1 MVNGKAKQWT
11 EEEILGLGYKA
22 NQDASI
28 ISPQE
33 KEALSGYNQETIT
46 PNQKDVEDGGA
57 HEQIDKLILN
67 STVQDIIGNLSK
79 DEIKALSSLGKQK
92 TWPGYKGAYEGSAI
106 GRLGAGTRGIGATTG
121 RLGAEA
127 GELGATEG
135 RIGTGAY
142 GLGAEAG
149 RIGAG
154 VGRIGASDRQ
164 PESPGRFTKNT
175 LAPHPITMDAG
186 MITPQENKSLLEYNK
201 QGGKKLPNLS
211 FLNKLLNKKTKK

>member
-1 MVNGKAKQWT
+1 MANGKAKQWT
-11 EEEILGLGYKA
+11 EEEILGLGNKVK
-22 NQDASI
+22 QDASI

-33 KEALSGYNQETIT
+33 KEHFQKVLNPLFVPGDVNT
-46 PNQKDVEDGGA
+46 PQWNLEPVEDGGA

-67 STVQDIIGNLSK
+67 STVQDIIGDLSK

-92 TWPGYKGAYEGSAI
+92 TWPGYKGAYGLGAI
-106 GRLGAGTRGIGATTG
+106 EGRLGAGTRGLGTRGLGTGAG
-121 RLGAEA
+121 RLGTGA
-127 GELGATEG
+127 GRL
-135 RIGTGAY
+135 GTGA
-142 GLGAEAG
+142 G
-149 RIGAG
+149 RL
-154 VGRIGASDRQ
+154 GASDRQ

-175 LAPHPITMDAG
+175 LAPHPITMNAG